1 MRQIKADKTP
11 LYLQARQYLLNLIGD
26 GTFDPG
32 EQLPSEADLA
42 AQLGISRPTLREAL
56 HNLEQEGLIVRKH
69 GVGTFVSRRTLVLE
83 SGLEVLESLES
94 QAHRLGLNTEVV
106 QLIIS
111 ERLATEEEQGML
123 QLSEDEPVDVLDV
136 DRVIAVEGEP
146 VAYLKDVVPL
156 TYLRRE
162 DLGDQFS
169 GSVLDIFLQQDVV
182 LPVASHTQI
191 SAEGAE
197 KQLAKRLDVPKG
209 TALLKLVGQLYS
221 YDEKVLDYS
230 FSYFIPGHFKFH
242 VTRRVKRGLS

>member
-11 LYLQARQYLLNLIGD
+11 LYLQARQYLLNLIED
-26 GTFDPG
+26 GTFEPG
-32 EQLPSEADLA
+32 ERLPSEADLA

-106 QLIIS
+106 QLTIS
-111 ERLATEEEQGML
+111 ERQATEEEQGML

-136 DRVIAVEGEP
+136 DRVIAIEGEP

-182 LPVASHTQI
+182 LPVTSYTQI
-191 SAEGAE
+191 SAEGAD

-242 VTRRVKRGLS
+242 VTRRVKRGLP